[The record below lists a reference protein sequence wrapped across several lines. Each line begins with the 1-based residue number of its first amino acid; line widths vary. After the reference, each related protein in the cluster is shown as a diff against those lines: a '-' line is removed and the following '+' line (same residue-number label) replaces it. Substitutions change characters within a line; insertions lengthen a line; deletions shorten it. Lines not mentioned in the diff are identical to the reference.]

1 MLVFANTG
9 WIGRDVGGWAIS
21 FNFIFMLTANDST
34 IPDARERLS
43 EVLAGGARHIG
54 FKDVGLPL
62 AELRVL
68 ADEIRAAG
76 GRSYLEVVSLDA
88 NSELA
93 SAEAA
98 VRLDVDCLLG
108 GVRAAEVVKIIGAN
122 PIRYFPF
129 PGKITGHPS
138 VLEGSILEIAES
150 ARALTALEG
159 VHGVDLLAY
168 RFQGDVPALMRAV
181 CEASQK
187 PVVIAGSIDREERVR
202 AAAIAGAVG
211 FTVGTAALSGEF
223 PAEGTGLRDQVRSI
237 LAMTNRAGGIS
248 TAPRRIAL
256 VAHNAR
262 KSQLE
267 AWVGR
272 HLRVLERQRLVCTGG
287 TGALLRDAHPSL
299 SIHRLQRGTRGGD
312 QQLGSMVAT
321 GELDA
326 VIFFADPQ
334 ASYSND
340 VDLIA
345 LTRLAVMHDT
355 PIVCSPAAADLV
367 IMACEGGGR

>member
-1 MLVFANTG
+1 
-9 WIGRDVGGWAIS
+9 
-21 FNFIFMLTANDST
+21 MLTANDST
-34 IPDARERLS
+34 IPDARARLG

-62 AELRVL
+62 SELRGL

-76 GRSYLEVVSLDA
+76 GRSYLEVVSLDSD
-88 NSELA
+88 SELA

-108 GVRAAEVVKIIGAN
+108 GVRAAEVVEIIGAN

-129 PGKITGHPS
+129 PGTITGHPS
-138 VLEGSILEIAES
+138 VLEGSIEEIAES

-159 VHGVDLLAY
+159 VHGLDLLAY
-168 RFQGDVPALMRAV
+168 RFDGDVPALMQAV
-181 CEASQK
+181 CEASAK
-187 PVVIAGSIDREERVR
+187 PVVVAGSIDREERVR
-202 AAAIAGAVG
+202 ATAMAGAVG

-223 PAEGTGLRDQVRSI
+223 PAEGAGLAAQVRSI
-237 LAMTNRAGGIS
+237 LAMTTRAGQVS

-272 HLRVLERQRLVCTGG
+272 HVRVLERQRLVCTGG

-299 SIHRLQRGTRGGD
+299 AIHRLQRGTMGGD
-312 QQLGSMVAT
+312 QQLGAMVAT

-326 VIFFADPQ
+326 VIFFADPH

-345 LTRLAVMHDT
+345 LTRLAIMHDT

-367 IMACEGGGR
+367 VMACQGVGGNSR

>member
-1 MLVFANTG
+1 
-9 WIGRDVGGWAIS
+9 
-21 FNFIFMLTANDST
+21 MLTANDST
-34 IPDARERLS
+34 IPDARARLK

-62 AELRVL
+62 EELKVL

-88 NSELA
+88 ESELA

-108 GVRAAEVVKIIGAN
+108 GTRAAEVVEIIGAN

-129 PGKITGHPS
+129 PGRVIGHPS
-138 VLEGSILEIAES
+138 VLEGSVEEIADS
-150 ARALTALEG
+150 AHSLAALEG
-159 VHGVDLLAY
+159 VHGLDLLAY
-168 RFQGDVPALMRAV
+168 RFQGDVPALMKAV
-181 CEASQK
+181 CRTSAK
-187 PVVIAGSIDREERVR
+187 PVVMAGSIDREARVT
-202 AAAIAGAVG
+202 AAAMAGAAG
-211 FTVGTAALSGEF
+211 FTVGTAALAGDF
-223 PAEGTGLRDQVRSI
+223 PAEGDGLTAQVRSV
-237 LAMTNRAGGIS
+237 LAITTRAAQLS
-248 TAPRRIAL
+248 SAPRRIAL

-267 AWVGR
+267 AWVAR
-272 HLRVLERQRLVCTGG
+272 HIRVLERQRLICTGG
-287 TGALLRDAHPSL
+287 TGAMLREAHPSL
-299 SIHRLQRGTRGGD
+299 DIRRLQRGTRGGD
-312 QQLGSMVAT
+312 QQLGALVAT

-334 ASYSND
+334 AHYAHD

-345 LTRLAVMHDT
+345 LTRLAIMHDT

-367 IMACEGGGR
+367 VLACEGVG

>member
-1 MLVFANTG
+1 VS
-9 WIGRDVGGWAIS
+9 VIS

-34 IPDARERLS
+34 IFDARARLG

-62 AELRVL
+62 SELRVL

-76 GRSYLEVVSLDA
+76 GRSYLEVVSLDSD
-88 NSELA
+88 SELA

-129 PGKITGHPS
+129 PGTITGHPS
-138 VLEGSILEIAES
+138 VLEGSIEEIAES

-159 VHGVDLLAY
+159 VHGLDLLAY
-168 RFQGDVPALMRAV
+168 RFDGDVPALMGAV
-181 CEASQK
+181 CEASAK
-187 PVVIAGSIDREERVR
+187 PVVVAGSIDREERVR
-202 AAAIAGAVG
+202 ATAMAGAVS

-223 PAEGTGLRDQVRSI
+223 PAEGEGLAAQVRSI
-237 LAMTNRAGGIS
+237 LAMTTRAGQVS

-272 HLRVLERQRLVCTGG
+272 HIRVLERQRLVCTGG
-287 TGALLRDAHPSL
+287 TGALLREAHPSL
-299 SIHRLQRGTRGGD
+299 AIHRLQRGTMGGD
-312 QQLGSMVAT
+312 QQLGAMVAT

-326 VIFFADPQ
+326 VIFFADPHV
-334 ASYSND
+334 SYSND

-345 LTRLAVMHDT
+345 LTRLAIMHDT

-367 IMACEGGGR
+367 VMACQGVGGNSR